1 MEEKERVAS
10 CAPVFFVQLFDSVP
24 GQQQQRL
31 VLRQRFLV
39 RVPKIGQ
46 QAEVQVLVP
55 VRQEPDF
62 KRLDQILDVLERW

>member
-1 MEEKERVAS
+1 MKEEESVAFR
-10 CAPVFFVQLFDSVP
+10 APVLFIQLVDSRP

-46 QAEVQVLVP
+46 QAEVQDCVP

-62 KRLDQILDVLERW
+62 KRLDQILDVFER